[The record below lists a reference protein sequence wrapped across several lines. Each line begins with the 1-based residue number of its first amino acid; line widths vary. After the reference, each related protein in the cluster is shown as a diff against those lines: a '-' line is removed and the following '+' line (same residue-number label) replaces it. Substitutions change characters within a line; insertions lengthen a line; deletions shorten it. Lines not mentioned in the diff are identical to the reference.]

1 MLSQDCLYARVMGA
15 SEHAGLRSDGNDA
28 GVPIRLVPFAA
39 AFDRSMFDCGEQ
51 SVNDWFRRQAG
62 QSQRSNNARTILAV
76 QGTRVVGFYASRV
89 GTMDKGEVAEAFG
102 VGKARYPM
110 PAILLAQL
118 GVDVRSQGRGLGVS
132 LLVHALESFLA
143 VADQVGVEVILVDAL
158 TTELC
163 AFYRKMGFR
172 SLEDRHVRM
181 FMPVKV
187 LRATFDASS

>member
-1 MLSQDCLYARVMGA
+1 MSAQELGGPGADGELA
-15 SEHAGLRSDGNDA
+15 SE
-28 GVPIRLVPFAA
+28 PIRLVAFDA
-39 AFDRSMFDCGEQ
+39 AFDRSAFDCGQ
-51 SVNDWFRRQAG
+51 QAVNDWFRRQAG
-62 QSQRSNNARTILAV
+62 QSQRSNNTRTILAV
-76 QGTRVVGFYASRV
+76 QGTWVAGFYASRV
-89 GTMDKGEVAEAFG
+89 GTMEKGEVAEAFG
-102 VGKARYPM
+102 VGRARYPM

-143 VADQVGVEVILVDAL
+143 VADKVGVEVVLVDAL

-172 SLEDRHVRM
+172 SLEDRHLRM

-187 LRATFDASS
+187 LRATFDAASC